1 MAPKMGTV
9 RATRLVKTF
18 GPVVAVNDLSLEAK
32 AGEFLTLLG
41 PSGCGKTTILRLIAG
56 LEKPDRGEVHV
67 GDRLVSSPGA
77 GLFVPPEQRGM
88 GMVFQSYAIWP
99 HMTVFEN
106 VAFPL
111 QELRVPRGEIRERVM
126 TILGTVGLGELHAR
140 PAPMLS
146 GGQQQRVAL
155 ARALVSNP
163 EVLLLDEPLSNLDAR
178 LREEMRFELR
188 EMQAKLGITS
198 VFVTHDQA
206 EAMTLSDRIVVMN
219 AGRIE
224 QEGSPQEVY
233 QRPSTRFVMDFLGR
247 ANHLPA
253 RIRKGDD
260 GSLVAEVEESG
271 FCMPVG
277 GLGTWQH
284 GQEVLLAFRPEAVE
298 AQSADRDGAWVGV
311 VRSSVYVSGHL
322 GYGVDLGKFTVRAT
336 GSEDHR
342 LSHDARAR
350 LHVAPR
356 AVRVWPRS
364 ADGSATANGGRPR

>member
-1 MAPKMGTV
+1 MGTV
-9 RATRLVKTF
+9 RATGLVKTF
-18 GPVVAVNDLSLEAK
+18 GTVTAVNDLSFEAR

-41 PSGCGKTTILRLIAG
+41 PSGCGKTTTLRLVAG
-56 LEKPDRGEVHV
+56 LERPDRGEILV
-67 GDRLVSSPGA
+67 GDRLISSVA
-77 GLFVPPEQRGM
+77 SGLFVPPERRGM

-111 QELRVPRGEIRERVM
+111 QELRVPRAEIRERVM
-126 TILGTVGLGELHAR
+126 AMLSTVGLGDLHAR

-163 EVLLLDEPLSNLDAR
+163 QVLLLDEPLSNLDAR

-198 VFVTHDQA
+198 IFVTHDQA

-224 QEGSPQEVY
+224 QEGSPEDVY

-253 RIRKGDD
+253 LIVKGDD
-260 GSLVAEVEESG
+260 GGLAAEVEDG
-271 FCMPVG
+271 GCRMPVAG
-277 GLGTWQH
+277 GGWSV

-298 AQSADRDGAWVGV
+298 ARAAERAGAWVGV
-311 VRSSVYVSGHL
+311 VRSSVYVSGHVE
-322 GYGVDLGKFTVRAT
+322 YVVEIGKFTVRAI
-336 GSEDHR
+336 GPEDAR
-342 LSHDARAR
+342 LSHDARAQ
-350 LHVAPR
+350 LCVSPR
-356 AVRVWPRS
+356 AVRIWPRS
-364 ADGSATANGGRPR
+364 DGAQGGRAR

>member
-1 MAPKMGTV
+1 MGTV
-9 RATRLVKTF
+9 RAIGLVKTF
-18 GPVVAVNDLSLEAK
+18 GTVTAVNDLSFEAR

-41 PSGCGKTTILRLIAG
+41 PSGCGKTTTLRLVAG
-56 LEKPDRGEVHV
+56 LERPDRGEILV
-67 GDRLVSSPGA
+67 GDRPISSVA
-77 GLFVPPEQRGM
+77 SGLFVPPERRGM

-111 QELRVPRGEIRERVM
+111 QELRVPRAETRERVM
-126 TILGTVGLGELHAR
+126 AMLSTVGLGDLHAR

-163 EVLLLDEPLSNLDAR
+163 QVLLLDEPLSNLDAR

-198 VFVTHDQA
+198 IFVTHDQA

-224 QEGSPQEVY
+224 QEGSPEDVY

-253 RIRKGDD
+253 RIVKGDD
-260 GSLVAEVEESG
+260 GSLVAAVEDSD
-271 FCMPVG
+271 CSMPVG
-277 GLGTWQH
+277 GVGSWSV
-284 GQEVLLAFRPEAVE
+284 GEVVLLAFRPEAVE
-298 AQSADRDGAWVGV
+298 ARAAERDEAWVGV
-311 VRSSVYVSGHL
+311 VRSSVYVSGHVE
-322 GYGVDLGKFTVRAT
+322 YVVEIGKFTVRAT
-336 GSEDHR
+336 GPEDAR
-342 LSHDARAR
+342 LPHDARAR
-350 LHVAPR
+350 LCVSPR
-356 AVRVWPRS
+356 AVRIWPRS
-364 ADGSATANGGRPR
+364 SGADGGRAR

>member
-1 MAPKMGTV
+1 MGTV
-9 RATRLVKTF
+9 RATGLLKTF
-18 GPVVAVNDLSLEAK
+18 GTVVAVNDLSFEAR

-41 PSGCGKTTILRLIAG
+41 PSGCGKTTTLRLVAG
-56 LEKPDRGEVHV
+56 LERPDRGEITV
-67 GDRLVSSPGA
+67 GDRLVTSAAS
-77 GLFVPPEQRGM
+77 GLFVPPERRGM

-111 QELRVPRGEIRERVM
+111 QELRVSRAEIRERVM
-126 TILGTVGLGELHAR
+126 AMLATVGLGDLHAR

-163 EVLLLDEPLSNLDAR
+163 QVLLLDEPLSNLDAR

-198 VFVTHDQA
+198 IFVTHDQA
-206 EAMTLSDRIVVMN
+206 EAMTLSGRIVVMN

-224 QEGSPQEVY
+224 QEGSPEEVY

-253 RIRKGDD
+253 RISKGDD
-260 GSLVAEVEESG
+260 GSLIAEVEDSG
-271 FCMPVG
+271 FGMPVAAG
-277 GLGTWQH
+277 EGWDV

-298 AQSADRDGAWVGV
+298 ARAAERDGAWVGV
-311 VRSSVYVSGHL
+311 VRSSVYVSGHVEYVVEI
-322 GYGVDLGKFTVRAT
+322 GRFAVRAT
-336 GSEDHR
+336 GPE
-342 LSHDARAR
+342 DARLPHEAR
-350 LHVAPR
+350 AKLCVSPR
-356 AVRVWPRS
+356 AVRLWPRNS
-364 ADGSATANGGRPR
+364 GANGRRAR

>member
-1 MAPKMGTV
+1 MGTV
-9 RATRLVKTF
+9 RASGLVKTF
-18 GPVVAVNDLSLEAK
+18 GSVVAVNDLSFEAK

-41 PSGCGKTTILRLIAG
+41 PSGCGKTTTLRLVAG
-56 LEKPDRGEVHV
+56 LERPDRGEILM
-67 GDRLVSSPGA
+67 GGRPLSSSDS
-77 GLFVPPEQRGM
+77 GLFVPPERRGM

-111 QELRVPRGEIRERVM
+111 QELRVPRAQIRERVM
-126 TILGTVGLGELHAR
+126 AMLGTVGLGELYAR

-163 EVLLLDEPLSNLDAR
+163 QVLLLDEPLSNLDAR

-198 VFVTHDQA
+198 IFVTHDQA

-224 QEGSPQEVY
+224 QEGSPEEVY

-253 RIRKGDD
+253 RIAKGSD
-260 GSLVAEVEESG
+260 GSLVAEVEDSG
-271 FCMPVG
+271 CGLPVA
-277 GLGTWQH
+277 GTGSWSV

-298 AQSADRDGAWVGV
+298 ARAAERDEPWVGV
-311 VRSSVYVSGHL
+311 VRSSVYVSGHVE
-322 GYGVDLGKFTVRAT
+322 YVVEMGKFTVRAT
-336 GSEDHR
+336 GPEDAR
-342 LSHDARAR
+342 LPHDARAK
-350 LHVAPR
+350 LCVSPR
-356 AVRVWPRS
+356 AVRVWPR
-364 ADGSATANGGRPR
+364 AAGANGGNAR

>member
-1 MAPKMGTV
+1 MGTV
-9 RATRLVKTF
+9 RATGLVKTF
-18 GPVVAVNDLSLEAK
+18 GAVTAVNDLSFEAR

-41 PSGCGKTTILRLIAG
+41 PSGCGKTTTLRLVAG
-56 LEKPDRGEVHV
+56 LERPDRGEIHV
-67 GDRLVSSPGA
+67 GDRLISSA
-77 GLFVPPEQRGM
+77 SSRLFVPPERRGM

-111 QELRVPRGEIRERVM
+111 QELRVSRSEIRERVM
-126 TILGTVGLGELHAR
+126 TILSTVGLGELHAR

-188 EMQAKLGITS
+188 EMQARLGITS
-198 VFVTHDQA
+198 IFVTHDQA

-224 QEGSPQEVY
+224 QEGSPEDVY

-253 RIRKGDD
+253 RIQKADD
-260 GSLVAEVEESG
+260 GTLVAELDECG
-271 FCMPVG
+271 FCLPLVG
-277 GLGTWQH
+277 PTTWQQ
-284 GQEVLLAFRPEAVE
+284 GQEVLVAFRPEAVE
-298 AQSADRDGAWVGV
+298 AVAADGDGAWVGV
-311 VRSSVYVSGHL
+311 VRSSVYVSGHVEYVVEI
-322 GYGVDLGKFTVRAT
+322 GNFTVRAT
-336 GSEDHR
+336 GPEDPR
-342 LSHDARAR
+342 LPHEARAKLR
-350 LHVAPR
+350 VATR

-364 ADGSATANGGRPR
+364 ADANGGQAR

>member
-1 MAPKMGTV
+1 MGTV
-9 RATRLVKTF
+9 RATGLVKTF
-18 GPVVAVNDLSLEAK
+18 GAVVAVNDLSFEAK

-41 PSGCGKTTILRLIAG
+41 PSGCGKTTTLRLVAG
-56 LEKPDRGEVHV
+56 LERPDRGDIDLA
-67 GDRLVSSPGA
+67 GQPLSSA
-77 GLFVPPEQRGM
+77 ASGLFVPPERRGM

-111 QELRVPRGEIRERVM
+111 QELRRPRPEIRDRVM
-126 TILGTVGLGELHAR
+126 TILGTVGLGGLHDR

-163 EVLLLDEPLSNLDAR
+163 KVLLLDEPLSNLDAR

-188 EMQAKLGITS
+188 DMQAKLGITS
-198 VFVTHDQA
+198 IFVTHDQA

-224 QEGSPQEVY
+224 QEGTPEEVY

-253 RIRKGDD
+253 RIVRGDD
-260 GSLVAEVEESG
+260 GG
-271 FCMPVG
+271 WVG
-277 GLGTWQH
+277 GMEAWH
-284 GQEVLLAFRPEAVE
+284 DGQEVLLAFRPEAVE
-298 AQSADRDGAWVGV
+298 ARAAERDDSWVGV

-322 GYGVDLGKFTVRAT
+322 EYVVDLGKFTVRAI
-336 GSEDHR
+336 GSEDRR
-342 LSHDARAR
+342 LLHDARAR

-356 AVRVWPRS
+356 GVRVWPRS
-364 ADGSATANGGRPR
+364 ADGSATANGGRLR

>member
-1 MAPKMGTV
+1 MGTV
-9 RATRLVKTF
+9 RATGLVKTF
-18 GPVVAVNDLSLEAK
+18 GAVTAVNDLSFEAR

-41 PSGCGKTTILRLIAG
+41 PSGCGKTTTLRLVAG
-56 LEKPDRGEVHV
+56 LERPDRGEILV
-67 GDRLVSSPGA
+67 GDRAVSSA
-77 GLFVPPEQRGM
+77 ASGLFVPPERRGM

-111 QELRVPRGEIRERVM
+111 QELRVPRAQIRERVM
-126 TILGTVGLGELHAR
+126 AILGTVGLGELHAR

-163 EVLLLDEPLSNLDAR
+163 QVLLLDEPLSNLDAR

-198 VFVTHDQA
+198 IFVTHDQA

-224 QEGSPQEVY
+224 QEGSPEEVY

-253 RIRKGDD
+253 RIRKIHD
-260 GSLVAEVEESG
+260 GSLVGEIEGSG
-271 FCMPVG
+271 FCLPLVERG
-277 GLGTWQH
+277 VWQPD
-284 GQEVLLAFRPEAVE
+284 QEVLLAFRPEAVQ
-298 AQSADRDGAWVGV
+298 AQAAGSEGGAWVGV
-311 VRSSVYVSGHL
+311 VRSSVYVSGHVEYVVEV
-322 GYGVDLGKFTVRAT
+322 GEFTVRAT
-336 GSEDHR
+336 GPEDAR
-342 LSHDARAR
+342 LPHDARAK
-350 LHVAPR
+350 LCVSPW
-356 AVRVWPRS
+356 AVRVWPRP
-364 ADGSATANGGRPR
+364 AVANGGKAR